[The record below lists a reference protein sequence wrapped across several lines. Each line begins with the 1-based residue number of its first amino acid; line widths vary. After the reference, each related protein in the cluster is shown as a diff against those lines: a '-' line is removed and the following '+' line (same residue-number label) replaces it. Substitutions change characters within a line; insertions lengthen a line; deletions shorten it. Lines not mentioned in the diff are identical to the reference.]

1 MIQFYKGKRTNYDS
15 EAHGEGIYF
24 TNDSGEILV
33 DGQSYGGATA
43 KDIEAKGGTW
53 TSTFS
58 NAGLLKDGKLPKNIT
73 LTEILEKL
81 LRQESFPSQ
90 PKKTSTASLTTSLAG
105 INVSLSKTGTQEV
118 GTPVTINAIT
128 MSNTTYGGTA
138 TTTVGT
144 FTYGYSEENDN
155 SVDNTAKTIS
165 VSRSTPAKAEGS
177 VHSMNV
183 TINGF
188 GLTTEAINNNKPQP
202 NADATQVKFNA
213 MQGTVQKESNSVSA
227 TASGVTY
234 TATVDEIPSKY
245 VVSNF
250 GNTSESHKSEYVAAA
265 NLSSTPTSVS
275 GSASVTGV
283 FGIYSNGTLYGSFSS
298 TANDSA
304 AYTAASKESNT
315 KFSTTINEDGEYPVT
330 RLSLTTLTN
339 GSSTFYGYIGFGLD
353 DPEVNKYVYLPE
365 GWKISTVHVPHPA
378 AAGQWVTST
387 NQYATRIKGD
397 GEAEAGFDF
406 TNNQGVESKYTKW
419 RIVGSTAPNLFKL
432 TITKA

>member
-1 MIQFYKGKRTNYDS
+1 MIQFYKGKRTSYDS

-33 DGQSYGGATA
+33 DGQSYGGATS
-43 KDIEAKGGTW
+43 KDIDAVGGTW
-53 TSTFS
+53 ASTFS
-58 NAGLLKDGKLPKNIT
+58 SAGLLKDGKLPKNIT

-81 LRQESFPSQ
+81 LRKESFPSN
-90 PKKTSTASLTTSLAG
+90 PSKTSTASLTTSLAD

-128 MSNTTYGGTA
+128 MSNTQYGGTA

-165 VSRSTPAKAEGS
+165 VSRSTPVKAEGS
-177 VHSMNV
+177 VHSMTV

-188 GLTTEAINNNKPQP
+188 GFTDKQEQTLS

-213 MQGTVQKESNSVSA
+213 IERTVQKESNLVSA

-234 TATVDEIPSKY
+234 TATVSEIPSKY

-265 NLSSTPTSVS
+265 NLSSTPNNVS
-275 GSASVTGV
+275 DSASVTGV

-339 GSSTFYGYIGFGLD
+339 GSDTFYGYIGFGLD

-365 GWKISTVHVPHPA
+365 GWKISTVYVPHPA

-406 TNNQGVESKYTKW
+406 TNNQGFVSTYTKW

-432 TITKA
+432 TITNA